1 MNSDI
6 LWNPNELYHHGI
18 KGQKWGVRRF
28 QNRDGSYKPGAEGRY
43 NSTYIPVSRHRT
55 PDANRLHAKSGKRR
69 IFHDIEDRIAN
80 DKFKSGKMKQ
90 QTSKTGDV
98 VSFEDEK
105 VSTFT
110 KCLALLS
117 KKARDNIVN
126 TKIVDVKVNDK
137 NVGDI
142 TLFRNGK
149 EVNVVWLGINDEGKG
164 YGQATMKAAI
174 EYAKKSGAT
183 KMTLEVPGTSPN
195 AKHIYEKMGFEST
208 GEFLGDTNDVWGG
221 LEKMELRFDELKHQN
236 NHAVLQEELMNEL
249 WNPDEL
255 YHHGIKGQKWGVRR
269 YQNYDGS
276 LTSAGK
282 LRYGSIS
289 LRKTKNKNEYSIYDY
304 DTGRKALIRKEKL
317 QEAED
322 VSREYVDDIFRRNY
336 NVKLSEVE
344 RALERDGLYVDL
356 KRGVIVDDSDIKDIM
371 DIAMEATLKESLNYA
386 HESKK
391 TKENNNSSKLNVSS
405 KSDSPL
411 SKYGIRPPKNGETYS
426 TREERKVF
434 DLVYDNLEK
443 EHPNFYKLP
452 QDEQDELFWNFL
464 NDSGLYQYL

>member
-28 QNRDGSYKPGAEGRY
+28 QNQDGSYKPGAEGRY

-55 PDANRLHAKSGKRR
+55 LDTNSSHVKSGKRR
-69 IFHDIEDRIAN
+69 IFQDIDDRIAN

-105 VSTFT
+105 VATFT

-149 EVNVVWLGINDEGKG
+149 EVNVVWLDINDEGKG
-164 YGQATMKAAI
+164 YGQATMKSAI
-174 EYAKKSGAT
+174 EYAKNSGAT

-208 GEFLGDTNDVWGG
+208 GEFIGDTNDVWG
-221 LEKMELRFDELKHQN
+221 
-236 NHAVLQEELMNEL
+236 
-249 WNPDEL
+249 
-255 YHHGIKGQKWGVRR
+255 VRTD
-269 YQNYDGS
+269 N
-276 LTSAGK
+276 AA
-282 LRYGSIS
+282 SI
-289 LRKTKNKNEYSIYDY
+289 RI
-304 DTGRKALIRKEKL
+304 
-317 QEAED
+317 AE
-322 VSREYVDDIFRRNY
+322 
-336 NVKLSEVE
+336 
-344 RALERDGLYVDL
+344 
-356 KRGVIVDDSDIKDIM
+356 
-371 DIAMEATLKESLNYA
+371 
-386 HESKK
+386 
-391 TKENNNSSKLNVSS
+391 
-405 KSDSPL
+405 
-411 SKYGIRPPKNGETYS
+411 KNGFKIDPNSYS
-426 TREERKVF
+426 ADGKWVNYTRK
-434 DLVYDNLEK
+434 
-443 EHPNFYKLP
+443 
-452 QDEQDELFWNFL
+452 
-464 NDSGLYQYL
+464 